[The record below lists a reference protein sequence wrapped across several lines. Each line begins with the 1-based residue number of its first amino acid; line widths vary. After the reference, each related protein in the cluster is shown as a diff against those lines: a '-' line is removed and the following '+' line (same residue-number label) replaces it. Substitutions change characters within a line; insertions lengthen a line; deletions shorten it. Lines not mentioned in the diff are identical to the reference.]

1 MLLLSQIL
9 PFPVKKA
16 ALHKSRWEK
25 TLLHPLSSSGGRP
38 RQLAAGSSQTS
49 HRSTLRFL
57 SPQYSLQVTRFLL
70 SLLGNSERIHLT
82 DSPYSFTHSSLLP
95 GFRPIHSSGN
105 LQSANSS
112 SPRLFPWPPQ
122 PSPSGCP
129 VASLPF
135 LCDLPSC
142 ALLLPSL
149 LLLNLSLALP
159 SFWSC
164 LLETD
169 DFQHVLV
176 PATLLC
182 AHLVFPAV
190 HYTSLFGWL

>member
-1 MLLLSQIL
+1 MRKNSASPTFLLLW
-9 PFPVKKA
+9 PTK
-16 ALHKSRWEK
+16 
-25 TLLHPLSSSGGRP
+25 
-38 RQLAAGSSQTS
+38 AAGSWQLTNFPQEHAKVSLLSTPFKLPGFSS
-49 HRSTLRFL
+49 HCWETLKESTLL
-57 SPQYSLQVTRFLL
+57 ILPIHSLTL
-70 SLLGNSERIHLT
+70 
-82 DSPYSFTHSSLLP
+82 HSSP

-112 SPRLFPWPPQ
+112 SPRLCPWPPQ

-169 DFQHVLV
+169 DFQHFLV

-190 HYTSLFGWL
+190 HYTSLFG